1 MHVLL
6 IPISYK
12 SKFNQLS
19 SPFFRDQAIALKN
32 QGCKVGVICPLA
44 ISFKQIWKS
53 KSLNFKNECYSDDGV
68 KTLIYPFVSIPKSPE
83 RTRRIRLSEGKKMF
97 KDYIQKNGLPDI
109 VHAHVF
115 LAAEL
120 ALWIKEAYG
129 ISYVLTEHSTGFAR
143 KSYSNNFMNIARKV
157 FKHSSLNIAVSNE
170 FAVLLK
176 SMFNAEFKYIP
187 NMIDTD
193 FFKPDSNRVLKNGF
207 SFLNVGFLDKKKNQ
221 IGLIT
226 AFSNLFKNNFKFK
239 LDIVG
244 DGPEMNNLKSYID
257 LNGLHSQV
265 TLHGSK
271 TRHDVKTMMQNSDCF
286 VLSSY
291 QETFGV
297 VLIEAMACG
306 LPVLSTKSGGPE
318 SIIVNEK
325 LGILTDFVHFEKNMS
340 KISQMNYDS
349 AILRNHIIDNF
360 SSNVVSLKLIRCY
373 NNILSKN
380 II

>member
-12 SKFNQLS
+12 SKFNHLS
-19 SPFFRDQAIALKN
+19 SPFFRDQAVALVK
-32 QGCKVGVICPLA
+32 QGCEVGIICPLA

-83 RTRRIRLSEGKKMF
+83 RTRRIRLSEGKEMF
-97 KDYIQKNGLPDI
+97 KQYIQKNGLPDI
-109 VHAHVF
+109 VHSHVF

-120 ALWIKEAYG
+120 ALWVKENYG
-129 ISYVLTEHSTGFAR
+129 IPYVLTEHSTGFAR
-143 KSYSNNFMNIARKV
+143 QKYSRNFMSIASKV
-157 FKHSSLNIAVSNE
+157 FENSSLNIAVSNE

-176 SMFNAEFKYIP
+176 SIFNIEFKYVP

-193 FFKPDSNRVLKNGF
+193 FFKPDSKKVLNNGF
-207 SFLNVGFLDKKKNQ
+207 TFLNVGFLDKKKNQ
-221 IGLIT
+221 ISLII
-226 AFSNLFKNNFKFK
+226 AFSNLFKNNSKFK

-257 LNGLHSQV
+257 LNGLQSQV
-265 TLHGSK
+265 TLYGNMCRSE
-271 TRHDVKTMMQNSDCF
+271 VKTKMLNSDCF
-286 VLSSY
+286 VLSSD

-306 LPVLSTKSGGPE
+306 VPVLSTKSGGPE
-318 SIIVNEK
+318 SIITNEK
-325 LGILTDFVHFEKNMS
+325 LGILTDLNHLEINML
-340 KISQMNYDS
+340 KISKLNFDS
-349 AILRNHIIDNF
+349 EVLRNHIIDNF
-360 SSNVVSLKLIRCY
+360 SSKVVSSLLMKMY
-373 NNILSKN
+373 KKILS
-380 II
+380 